1 MGALEVTVNPYI
13 LYSMLGVIILM
24 MITMMGVLFRL
35 LYVVGNLA
43 GRMSTLEKSLA
54 DFRQEVAAHVIRL
67 DSRIDRVEAAMTD
80 LRGRMENRIDRV
92 EASMAALR
100 EQTSAALGE
109 LRGMVMALN
118 QKIDLL
124 MRHRHDAVS
133 DDVLLAPTAPEIAA
147 D

>member
-1 MGALEVTVNPYI
+1 MGASEVTVNPYI
-13 LYSMLGVIILM
+13 LYSMIGVNILV
-24 MITMMGVLFRL
+24 MITMMGVLFRV

-43 GRMSTLEKSLA
+43 GRVTALEKSLA
-54 DFRQEVAAHVIRL
+54 DFRQDMAAHVIRL
-67 DSRIDRVEAAMTD
+67 DTRIDQLGIRIDRI
-80 LRGRMENRIDRV
+80 G
-92 EASMAALR
+92 
-100 EQTSAALGE
+100 AALGE

-133 DDVLLAPTAPEIAA
+133 RDVLLAPTAPEIAA

>member
-1 MGALEVTVNPYI
+1 MGAPEVTVNPYI

-24 MITMMGVLFRL
+24 MIMMMGVLFRL
-35 LYVVGNLA
+35 LYVVGNLT
-43 GRMSTLEKSLA
+43 GRVTALEKSLA
-54 DFRQEVAAHVIRL
+54 DFRQDIAAHVIRL
-67 DSRIDRVEAAMTD
+67 DTRIDQLGIRIDRI
-80 LRGRMENRIDRV
+80 GG
-92 EASMAALR
+92 
-100 EQTSAALGE
+100 ALGE

-133 DDVLLAPTAPEIAA
+133 RDVLLAPAAPEIAA

>member
-1 MGALEVTVNPYI
+1 MGAPEVTVNPYI
-13 LYSMLGVIILM
+13 LYSMIGVNILV
-24 MITMMGVLFRL
+24 MIMMMGVLFRL

-43 GRMSTLEKSLA
+43 GRVTALEKSLA
-54 DFRQEVAAHVIRL
+54 DFRQDMAAHVIRL
-67 DSRIDRVEAAMTD
+67 DTRIDQLGIRIDRI
-80 LRGRMENRIDRV
+80 G
-92 EASMAALR
+92 
-100 EQTSAALGE
+100 AALGE

-133 DDVLLAPTAPEIAA
+133 DDVLLAPAAPEIAA

>member
-1 MGALEVTVNPYI
+1 MGASEVTVNPYI
-13 LYSMLGVIILM
+13 LYSMIGVNILV

-35 LYVVGNLA
+35 LYVIGNLA
-43 GRMSTLEKSLA
+43 GRMSALEKSLA
-54 DFRQEVAAHVIRL
+54 DFRQEVAAHIIRIDNRIDQLSAAVTALRDHL
-67 DSRIDRVEAAMTD
+67 DTRIDQMGGRIDR
-80 LRGRMENRIDRV
+80 
-92 EASMAALR
+92 
-100 EQTSAALGE
+100 TSGTLGE

>member
-1 MGALEVTVNPYI
+1 MGAPEVTVNPYI

-43 GRMSTLEKSLA
+43 GRMSALEKSLA
-54 DFRQEVAAHVIRL
+54 DFRQDMAAHVIRL
-67 DSRIDRVEAAMTD
+67 DTRIDQLGIRIDRI
-80 LRGRMENRIDRV
+80 G
-92 EASMAALR
+92 
-100 EQTSAALGE
+100 AALGE

-124 MRHRHDAVS
+124 MRHHHDAVS
-133 DDVLLAPTAPEIAA
+133 DDVLLAPAAPEIAA

>member
-1 MGALEVTVNPYI
+1 MGASEVTVNPYI
-13 LYSMLGVIILM
+13 LYSMIGVNILV

-43 GRMSTLEKSLA
+43 GRMAALEKSLA
-54 DFRQEVAAHVIRL
+54 DFRQEVAAHIIRIDNRIDQLSAAVTALRDHL
-67 DSRIDRVEAAMTD
+67 DTRIDQMGSRIDR
-80 LRGRMENRIDRV
+80 
-92 EASMAALR
+92 
-100 EQTSAALGE
+100 TSGTLGE
-109 LRGMVMALN
+109 LRGMAMALN